1 MLSLS
6 SWPVQRGRKRRL
18 CPPTPHLGSRQSRW
32 SEKSVQQQARLHD
45 EDGPWLLTPHFPLEL
60 LPPVIFL
67 SPLDRVPPVLHFT
80 YWSLYFQPFFSPT
93 GALTSSPFSF
103 HPLELL
109 LPVIFHQLELSP
121 LAGMKERELLPPVSP
136 VTFMLLL
143 CLLEL
148 SPLVGRKERE
158 LPQFFHQFTCCKQ
171 QVIGEDVLDEL
182 ATGLTNDCTGRV
194 RRRRGERVYCCT
206 QAGPKPNQTPNLYV
220 ESGAHRR

>member
-1 MLSLS
+1 MASHSPFPTGAFTS
-6 SWPVQRGRKRRL
+6 SHLPF
-18 CPPTPHLGSRQSRW
+18 PTGSCTSSPSFHL
-32 SEKSVQQQARLHD
+32 
-45 EDGPWLLTPHFPLEL
+45 LEL
-60 LPPVIFL
+60 VLPAL
-67 SPLDRVPPVLHFT
+67 LFT
-80 YWSLYFQPFFSPT
+80 NWSFDFQSFFFSPT
-93 GALTSSPFSF
+93 GAS
-103 HPLELL
+103 
-109 LPVIFHQLELSP
+109 LPVIFHPPELSP
-121 LAGMKERELLPPVSP
+121 LAGMKERERLPPVSP

-182 ATGLTNDCTGRV
+182 ATELTNDCTGRV

-206 QAGPKPNQTPNLYV
+206 QAGAKPNQTPNLYV